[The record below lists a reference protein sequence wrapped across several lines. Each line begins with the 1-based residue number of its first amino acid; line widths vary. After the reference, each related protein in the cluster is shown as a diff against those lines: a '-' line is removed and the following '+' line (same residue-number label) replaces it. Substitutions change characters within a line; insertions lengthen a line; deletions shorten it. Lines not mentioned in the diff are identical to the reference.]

1 MTRPRFAVWTILMAV
16 AAAGAAQA
24 QSAPLK
30 LDLAAAQSAASFD
43 LSTTRSAAGLTDAE
57 AEALRTGV
65 ARTAVDHHFADRL
78 TASLG
83 FLCDPHAAMQYDSAA
98 AMPGADPQGK
108 FLGAKLSFA
117 FR

>member
-1 MTRPRFAVWTILMAV
+1 
-16 AAAGAAQA
+16 
-24 QSAPLK
+24 
-30 LDLAAAQSAASFD
+30 
-43 LSTTRSAAGLTDAE
+43 
-57 AEALRTGV
+57 
-65 ARTAVDHHFADRL
+65 VDHKFADQL

-83 FLCDPHAAMQYDSAA
+83 FLCDPKASMQSGGAV

>member
-1 MTRPRFAVWTILMAV
+1 MTRPRFAVWTILMSV

-30 LDLAAAQSAASFD
+30 LDLAAAQSAAPFD
-43 LSTTRSAAGLTDAE
+43 LSTRSAAGLTDAE

-65 ARTAVDHHFADRL
+65 ARTAVDHRFADRL

-83 FLCDPHAAMQYDSAA
+83 FLCDPHASMQSGSAA

>member
-1 MTRPRFAVWTILMAV
+1 MTRHRFAAWSALAAL

-24 QSAPLK
+24 QTAPLK
-30 LDLAAAQSAASFD
+30 FDLAAAQSSTALD
-43 LSTTRSAAGLTDAE
+43 LSAARSGAGLTDAE

-65 ARTAVDHHFADRL
+65 ARTAVDHKFADQL

-83 FLCDPHAAMQYDSAA
+83 FLCDPKASMQSGGAV